1 MKRYKY
7 LDPVFYLEENMQ
19 HVARCPRNR
28 SETGDPKLNTWRL
41 IELGVSD
48 AFTNMAIDEA
58 ITVARISGV
67 VPNTLRLYSWKP
79 SAVSIG
85 RFQDIFSD
93 THADDCGRQGVD
105 LVRRITGGG
114 AVYHSFQN
122 EITYSIIAREK
133 DFGSTDVI
141 YAYNKI
147 CNGLI
152 EAAKILGICAEF
164 NQGDPRS
171 CPNITVNGKKISG
184 SAQYHRGGVLLQHG
198 TFLLDVNL
206 KEMFTFLRV
215 PWAKT
220 VDDVVCV
227 AKDRLTSIGKELKR
241 DVRVKEASVALVQGF
256 RKVLGVEFMNEDL
269 TCEERQVASK
279 LRREKYSTENWNTKG
294 VF

>member
-1 MKRYKY
+1 MR
-7 LDPVFYLEENMQ
+7 
-19 HVARCPRNR
+19 HVAKYRR
-28 SETGDPKLNTWRL
+28 SESEISECKLSVWRL
-41 IELGVSD
+41 IELGVDD

-58 ITVARISGV
+58 ITVARISDA
-67 VPNTLRLYSWKP
+67 VPNTLRLYRWKP

-85 RFQDIFSD
+85 RFQDILSEV
-93 THADDCGRQGVD
+93 HADDCKQRGVD

-114 AVYHSFQN
+114 AVYHSSQN
-122 EITYSIIAREK
+122 EITYSIITREK
-133 DFGSTDVI
+133 DFGSTDVV
-141 YAYNKI
+141 YAYNRI

-152 EAAKILGICAEF
+152 EAAKILGISAEF
-164 NQGDPRS
+164 NQGDPRN

-215 PWAKT
+215 PWAKI

-227 AKDRLTSIGKELKR
+227 ANDRLTSIGKELKR
-241 DVRVKEASVALVQGF
+241 DVRVEEASKALVQGF
-256 RKVLGVEFMNEDL
+256 QRALEVEFMNEDL
-269 TCEERQVASK
+269 TWEERQVASK
-279 LRREKYSTENWNTKG
+279 LRREKYSAENWNIKG